1 MSSCSASFSLSLG
14 LISPQDLFTKL
25 SFWDVGICLS
35 FMVACVL
42 PFKSCRCMLHCGAL
56 ICEHVGRFVELL
68 VVCVCV
74 KSRIIECMDLTEW
87 SHNEERG
94 AVVGRDKQHRSN
106 QIPLDP
112 SGNIKMMTCSFTLMM
127 WWDYTSG
134 NICSSLPLLNYREG
148 GNV

>member
-1 MSSCSASFSLSLG
+1 MSSCSVSFSLSLG

-42 PFKSCRCMLHCGAL
+42 PCKSCRCISAAL
-56 ICEHVGRFVELL
+56 WGFNMWARGEICWV

-74 KSRIIECMDLTEW
+74 LSPIECMDLTEW

-106 QIPLDP
+106 QIPVDP